1 MMRFILLFI
10 SIFLFLHASLYA
22 QSEPDQYL
30 KVTYYHFQDD
40 GITVANQLLDEMK
53 NSQMGRVESGE
64 IDAWRFYRV
73 LFSSNATHRYN
84 FVIVEIAD
92 ELNSLQSEN
101 TYDESTL
108 SGFAINRLLFSYKV
122 HAEIWGTRG
131 KVSSGQY
138 TEPSL
143 YKNVNFMSVQGD
155 RFDDYFSLELDIAG
169 PASRHMADTGLMDAW
184 NFHRLIF
191 PTGSAVA
198 YNFIT
203 ADFYSSLDQIENGID
218 ANIMSVVH
226 PDLNMS
232 EFEDYA
238 DTIRE
243 RVWSDLWLLIES
255 TD

>member
-1 MMRFILLFI
+1 MMRFIFLII
-10 SIFLFLHASLYA
+10 SISLYFSTTLHA

-30 KVTYYHFQDD
+30 KITYYQFQDD

-53 NSQMGRVESGE
+53 SSQMSRVESEE
-64 IDAWRFYRV
+64 IDAWRFYKV

-92 ELNSLQSEN
+92 DLISLQSEH
-101 TYDESTL
+101 TIEEGSL
-108 SGFAINRLLFSYKV
+108 SGFAINRLLFSSKV

-131 KVSSGQY
+131 KVYSDQRVA
-138 TEPSL
+138 PSL
-143 YKNVNFMSVQGD
+143 YKNVNFMAVQSD
-155 RFDDYFSLELDIAG
+155 RIDDYHNLEIDVAG
-169 PASRHMADTGLMDAW
+169 PAQQYMSDMELMDGW

-203 ADFYSSLDQIENGID
+203 SDFYSSLDQIENGID
-218 ANIMSVVH
+218 ANIMSEVH

-243 RVWSDLWLLIES
+243 RVWSDLWLLVES